1 MGGGNSSHLV
11 HPGAVL
17 CMIDLLPAVQIR
29 KEAGHQNKEVLQGN
43 TILPLF
49 AGLYILCGFLILG
62 LFFGIK
68 FDCLNC

>member
-49 AGLYILCGFLILG
+49 AGLYIFVWIFDFRP
-62 LFFGIK
+62 FFRY
-68 FDCLNC
+68 